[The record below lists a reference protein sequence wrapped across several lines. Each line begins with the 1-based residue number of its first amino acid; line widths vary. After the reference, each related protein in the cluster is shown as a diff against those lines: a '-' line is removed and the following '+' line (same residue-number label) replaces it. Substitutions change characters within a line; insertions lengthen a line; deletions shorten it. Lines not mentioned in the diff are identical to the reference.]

1 MMQSNKYALL
11 ALAFSLPQISL
22 ADENLQGG
30 GFLADSR
37 LSLINRNFYFNRDFR
52 DPGAAQNY
60 REEWAHGVLAR
71 FESGYTQG
79 SIGLGLDAY
88 AALGI
93 KLDSG
98 GGTYGTGLLPVGSDG
113 QAEDE
118 FSYAGAAIKARISKT
133 ELKVGDI
140 IPTAPV
146 FATTTT
152 RLFTSTARGLQ
163 IVSQDIGDLS
173 LDAGYFTAIRDGSGS
188 TNRDGSIDLTYAG
201 AVDAPSASYIGGSY
215 PISDRFSLSVYGA
228 NLEDVWKQYY
238 ANIIYALPL
247 SSDRAL
253 TFNFDIYDSR
263 SEGKELAGEINNLA
277 WSFSAAY
284 KLGAHKFTLAHQQV
298 NGDTPFDYILMD
310 GINAGDS
317 IYLANSS
324 QYSDFNSP
332 NESSVQARYDI
343 DMAAYGV
350 PGLALMA
357 RYIKGDIDG
366 SGYSSGDGPYAYAA
380 APGKEWERDLEARYV
395 VQSGAAKD
403 LSLRVRYATHRGVG
417 GDVDE
422 LRVITEYPLE
432 LF

>member
-1 MMQSNKYALL
+1 MQLKKYTAL
-11 ALAFSLPQISL
+11 ALAFSLPQIGL
-22 ADENLQGG
+22 AADYQQEG
-30 GFLADSR
+30 GFLDESS
-37 LSLINRNFYFNRDFR
+37 LSVVNRNFYFNREFR
-52 DPGAAQNY
+52 DPGAGQKY
-60 REEWAHGVLAR
+60 REEWAHGILAR

-79 SIGLGLDAY
+79 RIGLGLDAY

-98 GGTYGTGLLPVGSDG
+98 GGTNGTGLLPVGSDG

-118 FSYAGAAIKARISKT
+118 FSYAGAAMKVRFSKT
-133 ELKVGDI
+133 ELKVGDV

-152 RLFTSTARGLQ
+152 RMFTSTARGFQLM
-163 IVSQDIGDLS
+163 SQDIADLS

-201 AVDAPSASYIGGSY
+201 VVDAPSARYIGGSY
-215 PISDRFSLSVYGA
+215 PMSDRFSVSLYGA
-228 NLEDVWKQYY
+228 NLEDVWNQYY
-238 ANIIYALPL
+238 ANILYALPL

-253 TFNFDIYDSR
+253 TFNVNLYDTR

-277 WSFSAAY
+277 WSLSTAY
-284 KLGAHKFTLAHQQV
+284 RLGAHTFTLAHQQV

-310 GINAGDS
+310 GINVGDS

-332 NESSVQARYDI
+332 NESSVQVRYDL

-366 SGYSSGDGPYAYAA
+366 SGYSSADGPYGYAA
-380 APGKEWERDLEARYV
+380 AAGKEWERDLEARYV

-403 LSLRVRYATHRGVG
+403 LSFRVRYATHRGMG

-422 LRVITEYPLE
+422 LRVITEFPLE

>member
-1 MMQSNKYALL
+1 MYSIRYAAL
-11 ALAFSLPQISL
+11 ALVFSLPQLIQ
-22 ADENLQGG
+22 AQEQKQ
-30 GFLADSR
+30 GFLEDSS
-37 LSLINRNFYFNRDFR
+37 LSVINRNFYFNREFR
-52 DPGAAQNY
+52 DPDAAQKY
-60 REEWAHGVLAR
+60 RAEWAHGILAR
-71 FESGYTQG
+71 FESGYSQG
-79 SIGLGLDAY
+79 RIGFGLDAY

-98 GGTYGTGLLPVGSDG
+98 SGTYGTGVLPVDGDG
-113 QAEDE
+113 QPEDE
-118 FSYAGAAIKARISKT
+118 FTYAGGAVKARFSET
-133 ELKVGDI
+133 ELKIGDV

-146 FATTTT
+146 FATAST

-163 IVSQDIGDLS
+163 VVSKDIADLS

-201 AVDAPSASYIGGSY
+201 HVDAPSARYIGGSY
-215 PISDRFSLSVYGA
+215 PMSERLSVSLYGA
-228 NLEDVWKQYY
+228 NLEDVWDQYY
-238 ANIIYALPL
+238 ANILYALPL
-247 SSDRAL
+247 AGDAAL
-253 TFNFDIYDSR
+253 TFNFNVYDSR

-277 WSFSAAY
+277 WSLSAAY
-284 KLGAHKFTLAHQQV
+284 SVGAHTFTLAHQQV

-310 GINAGDS
+310 GINPGDS

-350 PGLALMA
+350 PGLVLMA

-366 SGYSSGDGPYAYAA
+366 SGYLGSDGPYGYAA
-380 APGKEWERDLEARYV
+380 ASGKEWERDLEARYV
-395 VQSGAAKD
+395 VQAGPAKD
-403 LSLRVRYATHRGVG
+403 LSLRVRYASHRGAG

-422 LRVITEYPLE
+422 LRLISEFPIE
-432 LF
+432 IF